1 MRDIAQQERTWE
13 AAGHQL
19 AAIAHR
25 ESTVRSQLHHFAIVC
40 TKQEQTLQAHRR
52 QCHAGLK
59 HSGDNLGAVHL
70 GLGVVCFIRTPPWQM
85 NHWNGHTVARMNAV
99 SNTMSERF
107 RLLMKNLNR
116 TLFKHTIFV
125 DSKCCLQE
133 VNYSVCVCV
142 RVSCLCNRHRFNRVP
157 GPATTCTWQAGG
169 DSDSDLSTLRL

>member
-1 MRDIAQQERTWE
+1 LHHPDPEMRDIAQQERTWE

-107 RLLMKNLNR
+107 IDEKFEPNVVQTHHIRGFKM
-116 TLFKHTIFV
+116 LFAR
-125 DSKCCLQE
+125 SKLQC
-133 VNYSVCVCV
+133 VCVCACV
-142 RVSCLCNRHRFNRVP
+142 LFM
-157 GPATTCTWQAGG
+157 
-169 DSDSDLSTLRL
+169 